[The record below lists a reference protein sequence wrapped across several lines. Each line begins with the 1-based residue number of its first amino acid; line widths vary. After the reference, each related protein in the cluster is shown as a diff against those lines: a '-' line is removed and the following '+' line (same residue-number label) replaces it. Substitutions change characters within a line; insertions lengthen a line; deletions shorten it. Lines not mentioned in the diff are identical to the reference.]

1 MGNYISSNANRFY
14 AALEDQYG
22 QAATATAANRFP
34 AIQLQAQ
41 QALQYGK
48 RLDKTG
54 SRTFLGA
61 PKTARRQTAFQV
73 RTYLTSWTGSG
84 QPSYGPLF
92 QAGLGAQPIL
102 SNGLVVESVM
112 SPTELEFTTP
122 HGISRGAALE
132 FGNEIR
138 FVTAAPDA
146 QQVTINAPF
155 LTTPAPAAALA
166 STASYGLATILPSVT
181 LYDYW
186 NPAAMVSR
194 IVTGA
199 GIDTLDISVN
209 GDYHEFVFS
218 GPACDLLDSTSFVS
232 GSAGLSAF
240 PAEPQVAAFD
250 YSIVPG
256 QLGEVWLGNPLNQ
269 FYTLTEAS
277 VRVNNHMDLRNR
289 EFGFSYPRALV
300 PGPREV
306 ITAFTLFAQDDA
318 QTTSLYAAAK
328 TRTPITAM
336 LQLGQQQGES
346 LGVYLPAVTPEIPQY
361 NDTET
366 RLQWQFKNNL
376 AQGSAEN
383 EIYLAFA

>member
-1 MGNYISSNANRFY
+1 MGNYIASNANRFY

-22 QAATATAANRFP
+22 EAGAVTAANRFP
-34 AIQLQAQ
+34 AIQLQAEQ
-41 QALQYGK
+41 VLQYGK

-61 PKTARRQTAFQV
+61 PKNARRQTAFQV
-73 RTYLTSWTGSG
+73 RTYLTSWTGSA

-92 QAGLGAQPIL
+92 QAGLGAQPLL
-102 SNGLVVESVM
+102 SSGLVVESVT

-122 HGISRGAALE
+122 HGLSRGAAIG
-132 FGNEIR
+132 FGSEIR
-138 FVTAAPDA
+138 FVTGAQEA

-155 LTTPAPAAALA
+155 LTAPEAAAVLA
-166 STASYGLATILPSVT
+166 PTASYSLSTALPSVT

-186 NPAAMVSR
+186 DPATVSR

-199 GIDTLDISVN
+199 GVDTLEISIN

-218 GPACDLLDSTSFVS
+218 GPACDLLASNSFVPGS
-232 GSAGLSAF
+232 GGLSAF
-240 PAEPQVAAFD
+240 PAEPQLAAFD
-250 YSIVPG
+250 YAIVPG
-256 QLGEVWLGNPLNQ
+256 QLGEVWLGSPLNQ

-277 VRVNNHMDLRNR
+277 VRVQNHMDLRNR
-289 EFGFSYPRALV
+289 EFGSSYPRALV

-318 QTTSLYAAAK
+318 QTASLYAAAK
-328 TRTPITAM
+328 TRTPIAAM
-336 LQLGQQQGES
+336 LQLGQQQGEI
-346 LGVYLPAVTPEIPQY
+346 LGIYLPAVTPEIPQY

-376 AQGSAEN
+376 AQGSAED